1 MTPRAASRGAPPG
14 PGGAR
19 CGAWARTAPYWRAV
33 GTEAGTRNVQGATMR
48 RTTKAGVTMISA
60 AALVLAACGDVPTED
75 RRGYT
80 KAPLEDPGLTITSEG
95 KTEVSEFAQ

>member
-1 MTPRAASRGAPPG
+1 
-14 PGGAR
+14 
-19 CGAWARTAPYWRAV
+19 
-33 GTEAGTRNVQGATMR
+33 MR

-95 KTEVSEFAQ
+95 KTEVSEFAQPQLPQVVEIPPPGEAAGAEAGSGG